1 MNKRARN
8 QLIGVIAGLAMIVT
22 GGCMFLSKSTLHSSF
37 LESGGDW
44 TWWKILLVLLP
55 LIAGIVMLI
64 VKPHLWVSKLIAV
77 AGVVV
82 IVVVNF
88 MNTTFFIQERIAPW
102 EWILYGFLIVGGLAA
117 VFVSLFVKNKKHNE

>member
-1 MNKRARN
+1 
-8 QLIGVIAGLAMIVT
+8 
-22 GGCMFLSKSTLHSSF
+22 
-37 LESGGDW
+37 
-44 TWWKILLVLLP
+44 
-55 LIAGIVMLI
+55 MLI

-88 MNTTFFIQERIAPW
+88 MNTTIFIQERIAPW